1 MEKEYQ
7 KNIVNNFEPG
17 CNCQVYNAPISG
29 CVFAM
34 PGANITQYPAQSP
47 TDIADDE
54 QDVIDRLKPM
64 FYGDAENAKAFLQS
78 IQGMKQNYT
87 QNRNQI
93 GTRESCDSLFF
104 CRYLSLLLVE
114 TCFCLLLLVALFNS
128 PLPLLQGLF
137 LCLPLHRQQDKIPD

>member
-1 MEKEYQ
+1 MRK

-78 IQGMKQNYT
+78 IQGMKPT
-87 QNRNQI
+87 QITEKVNQLVGERKISDMSKHRDLWKVLRDCGIYDKSETNWNRQV
-93 GTRESCDSLFF
+93 R
-104 CRYLSLLLVE
+104 
-114 TCFCLLLLVALFNS
+114 
-128 PLPLLQGLF
+128 
-137 LCLPLHRQQDKIPD
+137 

>member
-64 FYGDAENAKAFLQS
+64 FYGDAENAKAFLQG
-78 IQGMKQNYT
+78 IQGMKPT
-87 QNRNQI
+87 QITEKVNQLVGERKISDMSKHRDLWKVLSDCGIYDKSETNWNRQI
-93 GTRESCDSLFF
+93 R
-104 CRYLSLLLVE
+104 
-114 TCFCLLLLVALFNS
+114 
-128 PLPLLQGLF
+128 
-137 LCLPLHRQQDKIPD
+137 

>member
-64 FYGDAENAKAFLQS
+64 FYGDAEIAKAFLQG
-78 IQGMKQNYT
+78 IQGMKPT
-87 QNRNQI
+87 QITEKVNQLVGERKISDMSKHRDLWKVLRDCGIYDKSETNWNRQV
-93 GTRESCDSLFF
+93 R
-104 CRYLSLLLVE
+104 
-114 TCFCLLLLVALFNS
+114 
-128 PLPLLQGLF
+128 
-137 LCLPLHRQQDKIPD
+137 

>member
-54 QDVIDRLKPM
+54 QDVIERLKPM

-78 IQGMKQNYT
+78 IQGMKPT
-87 QNRNQI
+87 QITEKVNQLVGERKISDMSKHRDLWKVLRDCGIYDKSETNWNRQV
-93 GTRESCDSLFF
+93 R
-104 CRYLSLLLVE
+104 
-114 TCFCLLLLVALFNS
+114 
-128 PLPLLQGLF
+128 
-137 LCLPLHRQQDKIPD
+137 

>member
-1 MEKEYQ
+1 MRK
-7 KNIVNNFEPG
+7 KNFVNNFEPG

-78 IQGMKQNYT
+78 IQGMKPT
-87 QNRNQI
+87 QITEKVNQLVGERKISDMSKHRDLWKVLRDCGIYDKSETNWNRQV
-93 GTRESCDSLFF
+93 R
-104 CRYLSLLLVE
+104 
-114 TCFCLLLLVALFNS
+114 
-128 PLPLLQGLF
+128 
-137 LCLPLHRQQDKIPD
+137 

>member
-34 PGANITQYPAQSP
+34 PGAYITQYPAQSP

-78 IQGMKQNYT
+78 IQGMKPT
-87 QNRNQI
+87 QITEKVNQLVGERKISDMSKHRDLWKVLRDCGIYDKSETNWNRQV
-93 GTRESCDSLFF
+93 R
-104 CRYLSLLLVE
+104 
-114 TCFCLLLLVALFNS
+114 
-128 PLPLLQGLF
+128 
-137 LCLPLHRQQDKIPD
+137 

>member
-1 MEKEYQ
+1 M
-7 KNIVNNFEPG
+7 NNFEPG

-78 IQGMKQNYT
+78 IQGMKPT
-87 QNRNQI
+87 QITEKVNQLVGERKISDMSKHRDLWKVLRDCGIYDKSETNWNRQV
-93 GTRESCDSLFF
+93 R
-104 CRYLSLLLVE
+104 
-114 TCFCLLLLVALFNS
+114 
-128 PLPLLQGLF
+128 
-137 LCLPLHRQQDKIPD
+137 

>member
-34 PGANITQYPAQSP
+34 PGANITQYPEQSS

-78 IQGMKQNYT
+78 IQGMKPT
-87 QNRNQI
+87 QITEKVNQLVGERKISDMSKHRDLWKVLRDCGIYDKSETNWNRQV
-93 GTRESCDSLFF
+93 R
-104 CRYLSLLLVE
+104 
-114 TCFCLLLLVALFNS
+114 
-128 PLPLLQGLF
+128 
-137 LCLPLHRQQDKIPD
+137 

>member
-64 FYGDAENAKAFLQS
+64 FYGDAENAKAFLQG
-78 IQGMKQNYT
+78 IQGMKPT
-87 QNRNQI
+87 QITEKVNQLVGDERYRICRSIAICGRCCVTVVSTTNRKRT
-93 GTRESCDSLFF
+93 GTG
-104 CRYLSLLLVE
+104 RYVE
-114 TCFCLLLLVALFNS
+114 
-128 PLPLLQGLF
+128 
-137 LCLPLHRQQDKIPD
+137 R

>member
-78 IQGMKQNYT
+78 IQGMKPT
-87 QNRNQI
+87 QITEKVNQLVGERKISDMSKHRDLWKVLRDCGVYDKSETNWNRQV
-93 GTRESCDSLFF
+93 R
-104 CRYLSLLLVE
+104 
-114 TCFCLLLLVALFNS
+114 
-128 PLPLLQGLF
+128 
-137 LCLPLHRQQDKIPD
+137 

>member
-78 IQGMKQNYT
+78 IQGMKPT
-87 QNRNQI
+87 QITEKVNQLVGERKISDMSKHRDLWKVLRDCGIYDKSETNWNRQV
-93 GTRESCDSLFF
+93 R
-104 CRYLSLLLVE
+104 
-114 TCFCLLLLVALFNS
+114 
-128 PLPLLQGLF
+128 
-137 LCLPLHRQQDKIPD
+137 

>member
-64 FYGDAENAKAFLQS
+64 FYGDAENAKAFLQG
-78 IQGMKQNYT
+78 IQGMKPT
-87 QNRNQI
+87 QITEKVNQLVGERKISDMSKHRDLWKVLRDCGIYDKSETNWNRQV
-93 GTRESCDSLFF
+93 R
-104 CRYLSLLLVE
+104 
-114 TCFCLLLLVALFNS
+114 
-128 PLPLLQGLF
+128 
-137 LCLPLHRQQDKIPD
+137 

>member
-7 KNIVNNFEPG
+7 KNIVNNFEPS

-78 IQGMKQNYT
+78 IQGMKPT
-87 QNRNQI
+87 QITEKVNQLVGERKISDMSKHRDLWKVLRDCGIYDKSETNWNRQV
-93 GTRESCDSLFF
+93 R
-104 CRYLSLLLVE
+104 
-114 TCFCLLLLVALFNS
+114 
-128 PLPLLQGLF
+128 
-137 LCLPLHRQQDKIPD
+137 